1 METQESALN
10 LTVALLAVPARAA
23 ICRALLEAGE
33 EGLPAV
39 DLAEQAGVTLR
50 RAAHHFQEM
59 VQAGILTLAIRDH
72 RVCYVLKARRAVR
85 EALDYVDNS
94 GLN

>member
-1 METQESALN
+1 METQESAL
-10 LTVALLAVPARAA
+10 TMALLTVPARAA

-39 DLAEQAGVTLR
+39 DLAELAGLTLR
-50 RAAHHFQEM
+50 RATHHFQEM
-59 VQAGILTLAIRDH
+59 VQAEILALAIRDR
-72 RVCYVLKARRAVR
+72 RVCYVLKARRSVR

>member
-1 METQESALN
+1 METQESALIM
-10 LTVALLAVPARAA
+10 ALLTVPARAA
-23 ICRALLEAGE
+23 ICRALLEASE

-39 DLAEQAGVTLR
+39 HLAELAGLTLR
-50 RAAHHFQEM
+50 RATHHFQEM
-59 VQAGILTLAIRDH
+59 VQTGILALAIRD
-72 RVCYVLKARRAVR
+72 RQVCYTLKARRAVR

>member
-1 METQESALN
+1 METQEST
-10 LTVALLAVPARAA
+10 LTLALLTEPARAA

-33 EGLPAV
+33 DGLPAIA
-39 DLAEQAGVTLR
+39 LAQVAGVTLR

-59 VQAGILTLAIRDH
+59 VQADVLALVIRDH
-72 RVCYVLKARRAVR
+72 QVCYLLKARRAVR
-85 EALDYVDNS
+85 EALGYVDSS